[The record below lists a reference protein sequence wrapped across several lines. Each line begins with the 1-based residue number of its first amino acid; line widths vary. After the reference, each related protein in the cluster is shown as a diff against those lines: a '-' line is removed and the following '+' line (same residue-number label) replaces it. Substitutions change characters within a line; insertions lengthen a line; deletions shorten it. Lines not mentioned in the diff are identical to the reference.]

1 MKKNYT
7 IKDLLVLLL
16 GKVWYIVAASI
27 VCAILA
33 LFVSKFVMSKQY
45 QSHVSMYVKS
55 ADNQSTGQDKTNVD
69 LQDINASKSLVQTYI
84 VILTDDPVMNEV
96 SDKLLEMY
104 TPEQLAPYFTVTSG
118 RVSNDGLRNAYSMT
132 AVNQTEVLQIT
143 ATTTNAKLSSDLCNI
158 MADVAPSFLIR
169 VIGAGSVEKIG
180 DAEVY
185 NTPVSPNTT
194 KNVALGFVGGLMVA
208 VLVILVIDFFDNTVK
223 NSDELGEIYQ
233 KPIVGEIMN
242 IGGKTSKKDEGSSA
256 DRKKQLLFN
265 NKDIPFNIV
274 ENYKT
279 MRTNLMFTLSTTRNK
294 IVVVSS
300 PNPSEGKSVT
310 VANLAGVW
318 LSMPIAQPPAP
329 KSDIAPHF
337 GQSIKSIV
345 MFSLLQISYN
355 SCMFVIS
362 HFSPAF
368 LRFASSLSMTI
379 SAYCLT
385 SSNISSVTP
394 SVPLNNAYF
403 SFVSKSSSLPDIRYC
418 TLTPNLFAI
427 FVEFSAE
434 SRSVL
439 PLLSSD
445 KQLLVIDSSLHICD
459 TVIWFSSHSS
469 FILLYIS
476 VIFSSSNCDH
486 FTKIQ
491 KSVSNSLIP
500 IDFCRNL

>member
-223 NSDELGEIYQ
+223 NSDELGDIYQ

-256 DRKKQLLFN
+256 DN
-265 NKDIPFNIV
+265 V
-274 ENYKT
+274 G
-279 MRTNLMFTLSTTRNK
+279 LSTILSGESTFDKCVHETKNGNFA
-294 IVVVSS
+294 VLTSGVLP
-300 PNPSEGKSVT
+300 PNPSELLASEKMRELLEYVQHKYDYVIVDGTPLLPVT
-310 VANLAGVW
+310 DVMSLADEVAGV
-318 LSMPIAQPPAP
+318 LLVARYGRTTYQEIEESMKKLEIG
-329 KSDIAPHF
+329 DCN
-337 GQSIKSIV
+337 
-345 MFSLLQISYN
+345 LLG
-355 SCMFVIS
+355 FV
-362 HFSPAF
+362 
-368 LRFASSLSMTI
+368 LNDI
-379 SAYCLT
+379 SAKNGSHYGYKYSYKYKYDYSYKYGGKDT
-385 SSNISSVTP
+385 
-394 SVPLNNAYF
+394 
-403 SFVSKSSSLPDIRYC
+403 
-418 TLTPNLFAI
+418 
-427 FVEFSAE
+427 SAE
-434 SRSVL
+434 S
-439 PLLSSD
+439 
-445 KQLLVIDSSLHICD
+445 
-459 TVIWFSSHSS
+459 
-469 FILLYIS
+469 
-476 VIFSSSNCDH
+476 
-486 FTKIQ
+486 
-491 KSVSNSLIP
+491 
-500 IDFCRNL
+500 

>member
-223 NSDELGEIYQ
+223 NSDELGDIYQ

-310 VANLAGVW
+310 VANLAASMAETENKVLLIDADMRRPVQHRNFKLKNNVGLSTILSGESTFDKCVHETKNGNFAVLTSGV
-318 LSMPIAQPPAP
+318 LPPNPSELLASEKMREILVSVMRTVLLVARYGRTTYQEIEESMKKLEIG
-329 KSDIAPHF
+329 DCN
-337 GQSIKSIV
+337 
-345 MFSLLQISYN
+345 LLG
-355 SCMFVIS
+355 FV
-362 HFSPAF
+362 
-368 LRFASSLSMTI
+368 LNDI
-379 SAYCLT
+379 SAKNGSHYGYKY
-385 SSNISSVTP
+385 SYKYKYDYSYKYGGKD
-394 SVPLNNAYF
+394 A
-403 SFVSKSSSLPDIRYC
+403 
-418 TLTPNLFAI
+418 
-427 FVEFSAE
+427 SAE
-434 SRSVL
+434 S
-439 PLLSSD
+439 
-445 KQLLVIDSSLHICD
+445 
-459 TVIWFSSHSS
+459 
-469 FILLYIS
+469 
-476 VIFSSSNCDH
+476 
-486 FTKIQ
+486 
-491 KSVSNSLIP
+491 
-500 IDFCRNL
+500 

>member
-55 ADNQSTGQDKTNVD
+55 ADNQSMGQDKTNVD
-69 LQDINASKSLVQTYI
+69 LQDIDASKSLVQTYI

-118 RVSNDGLRNAYSMT
+118 RVSNDDLRNAYSMI

-223 NSDELGEIYQ
+223 NSDELGDIYQ

-310 VANLAGVW
+310 VANLAASMAETENKVLLIDADMRRPVQHRNFKLKNNVGLSTILSGESTFDKCVHETKNGNFAVLTSGV
-318 LSMPIAQPPAP
+318 LPPNPSELLASEKMRELLEYVQHKYDYVIIDGTPLLPVTDVMSLADEVAGVLLIARYGRTTYQEIEESM
-329 KSDIAPHF
+329 KKLDL
-337 GQSIKSIV
+337 GDCN
-345 MFSLLQISYN
+345 LLG
-355 SCMFVIS
+355 FV
-362 HFSPAF
+362 
-368 LRFASSLSMTI
+368 LNDI
-379 SAYCLT
+379 SAKNGSHYGYKY
-385 SSNISSVTP
+385 SYKYKYDYSYKYGGKD
-394 SVPLNNAYF
+394 A
-403 SFVSKSSSLPDIRYC
+403 
-418 TLTPNLFAI
+418 
-427 FVEFSAE
+427 SAE
-434 SRSVL
+434 S
-439 PLLSSD
+439 
-445 KQLLVIDSSLHICD
+445 
-459 TVIWFSSHSS
+459 
-469 FILLYIS
+469 
-476 VIFSSSNCDH
+476 
-486 FTKIQ
+486 
-491 KSVSNSLIP
+491 
-500 IDFCRNL
+500 